1 MWVKCISFYRH
12 ELFAVALLWW
22 SVVSLW
28 FVRITFEMRSPLNI
42 FYINVIWAT
51 HCINTD
57 RKFVYCVMLLLLLRF
72 VFFTAEYELC
82 AWFRFFHTL
91 FVDFI
96 RCRIAYIS
104 LLLVIICQAN
114 TQQRPSTCVWIALD
128 FVYHPKKQNAHH
140 KSQTLYSQNPIH
152 YILCIKSA
160 RASHTMHPDSAKTLS
175 IDLPICDRK
184 KVAGEI

>member
-1 MWVKCISFYRH
+1 MSFERH
-12 ELFAVALLWW
+12 IALIPTENSFIVWCCCCYFG
-22 SVVSLW
+22 S
-28 FVRITFEMRSPLNI
+28 F
-42 FYINVIWAT
+42 
-51 HCINTD
+51 
-57 RKFVYCVMLLLLLRF
+57 
-72 VFFTAEYELC
+72 FFTAEYELC

-114 TQQRPSTCVWIALD
+114 TQQRPSTGVWIALD

-140 KSQTLYSQNPIH
+140 KSQTLYSQNTIH

-160 RASHTMHPDSAKTLS
+160 RASHTMHPDPAKTLS